1 VGRFGQSAL
10 FLRLAR
16 HALAGGIHF
25 FSAHSS
31 IVAIT
36 SDIFFV
42 FQLCFVTPP

>member
-25 FSAHSS
+25 FSAHASL
-31 IVAIT
+31 VEAA
-36 SDIFFV
+36 SDNFFV
-42 FQLCFVTPP
+42 FSIMFRHA